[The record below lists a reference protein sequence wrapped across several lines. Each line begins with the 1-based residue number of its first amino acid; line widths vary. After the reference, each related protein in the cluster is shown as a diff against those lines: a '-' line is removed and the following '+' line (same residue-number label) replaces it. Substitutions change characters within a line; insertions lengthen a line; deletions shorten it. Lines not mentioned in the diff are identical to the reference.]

1 MRHHLLGIAALPL
14 LVVAGWLLLAPAQA
28 DAPRLNP
35 AQSQPAQFSPV
46 AWQAPANPGYTGAYA
61 ANTRLAGLSTI
72 ALDGAV
78 GPEHIAL
85 GPDGWLYA
93 AVDGGSVLRMRP
105 DGSGREIWAQTGG
118 RVLGFEFDR
127 DGRMIAA
134 DAMRGLLAIAAEAPH
149 HVTVLAD
156 RMPDGDPIRF
166 PDAVTIAPDGS
177 VYFTDASRRFS
188 PAEHGGPFEASLLDF
203 LEHEPTGR
211 VLVYRRGSGVE
222 VVADGL
228 SFANGILVSQDG
240 QSLFVAESG
249 NYRVWRIA
257 AAARGLD
264 LRRGPSA
271 QAKVLLDGL
280 PGFPDNLMRGMSGRI
295 WLGLA
300 KPRTASADATA
311 GYPFLRKLA
320 LRLPRFLWPVP
331 PAYGHV
337 LAFDEDGKVLADLQ
351 DPGGA
356 YPDTTGV
363 LETADRLYIQSVH
376 AEGIGW
382 LPKARAR
389 LP

>member
-1 MRHHLLGIAALPL
+1 MRPSLLGTAALLL
-14 LVVAGWLLLAPAQA
+14 LVCAGWLALAPVQA
-28 DAPRLNP
+28 D
-35 AQSQPAQFSPV
+35 PV

-61 ANTRLAGLSTI
+61 ANERLADLSTI

-93 AVDGGSVLRMRP
+93 AVAGGSVLRMRP
-105 DGSGREIWAQTGG
+105 DGSGQEIWAQTGG
-118 RVLGFEFDR
+118 RVLGFAFEGS
-127 DGRMIAA
+127 GRMIAA

-156 RMPDGDPIRF
+156 RMPDGEPIRF
-166 PDAVTIAPDGS
+166 ADAVTIAPDGS

-188 PAEHGGPFEASLLDF
+188 PREHGGPFEASLLDF

-211 VLVYRRGSGVE
+211 VLVYRPGQGVE

-228 SFANGILVSQDG
+228 SFANGIVMSQDG
-240 QSLFVAESG
+240 RALFVAESG

-257 AAARGLD
+257 ADARRLD
-264 LRRGPSA
+264 LRHGPSA
-271 QAKVLLDGL
+271 QASVLLADL
-280 PGFPDNLMRGMSGRI
+280 PGFPDNLMRGMDGRI

-311 GYPFLRKLA
+311 GHPFLRKLA
-320 LRLPRFLWPVP
+320 LRLPRFLWPLP

-351 DPGGA
+351 DPDGA

-363 LETADRLYIQSVH
+363 LETADRLYIHNLH

>member
-1 MRHHLLGIAALPL
+1 MRRSLLGTAALL
-14 LVVAGWLLLAPAQA
+14 LFVSGGWLTLAPVQA
-28 DAPRLNP
+28 D
-35 AQSQPAQFSPV
+35 PV
-46 AWQAPANPGYTGAYA
+46 AWQAPANPGYTGVHA
-61 ANTRLAGLSTI
+61 ANARLANLSMI
-72 ALDGAV
+72 ALEGAA

-85 GPDGWLYA
+85 GPDGYLYA
-93 AVDGGSVLRMRP
+93 AVDGGRVLRMRP
-105 DGSGREIWAQTGG
+105 DGSGQEVWAQTGG
-118 RVLGFEFDR
+118 RVLGFDFDR
-127 DGRMIAA
+127 EGRMIAA
-134 DAMRGLLAIAAEAPH
+134 DAMRGLVAIALDAPH
-149 HVTVLAD
+149 GVTVLAD
-156 RMPDGDPIRF
+156 RMPDGEPIRF

-188 PAEHGGPFEASLLDF
+188 PAEHGGPFEASVLDF
-203 LEHEPTGR
+203 LEHQPTGR
-211 VLVYRRGSGVE
+211 VLVYKPGHGVE

-228 SFANGILVSQDG
+228 SFANGIVMSQDG
-240 QSLFVAESG
+240 HAIFVAESG
-249 NYRVWRIA
+249 NYRVWRID

-264 LRRGPSA
+264 LRHGPSA
-271 QAKVLLDGL
+271 QARVLLADL
-280 PGFPDNLMRGMSGRI
+280 PGFPDNLMRGMDGRI

-311 GYPFLRKLA
+311 AHPFLRKLA

-337 LAFDEDGKVLADLQ
+337 LAFDEAGKVVADLQ
-351 DPGGA
+351 DASGV

-376 AEGIGW
+376 ATGIGW